1 MLVSIVI
8 PIYNEKDNIG
18 YFYEKI
24 TKALDK
30 PAFSFEI
37 IFVNDGSTDFSD
49 RKLKAV
55 ALQDSKVKVIEL
67 RRNFGQTAAMMAG
80 IDYSSGD
87 IIITMDGDLQN
98 DPEDITKLIEKL
110 DEGYDVCSGWRK
122 YRKDNWF
129 SRVLPSKMAN
139 FLISKISRVPLKDYG
154 CTLKAYRRDVIK
166 DVRLYGEMHR
176 FIPIYAAWQGANVCE
191 IPVTHHARKHGKSKY
206 GINRTF
212 KVILDLM
219 VIKFLGSYSQKP
231 IYVFGGFGL
240 FNFVLSFLSF
250 ALMIYY
256 KYCGGK
262 TFVET
267 PLPQLVVLFFLM
279 GFMSVL
285 MGLIAEI
292 QMRTYYESQNKPP
305 YLIRK
310 KRNFEK
316 EE

>member
-1 MLVSIVI
+1 MKISIVV
-8 PIYNEKDNIG
+8 PIYNEDETVVYLCEKLLNVLVNIDCG
-18 YFYEKI
+18 
-24 TKALDK
+24 
-30 PAFSFEI
+30 FEVI
-37 IFVNDGSTDFSD
+37 LVNDGSTDKTAIFLDNISE
-49 RKLKAV
+49 K
-55 ALQDSKVKVIEL
+55 DSHFKVIHL
-67 RRNFGQTAAMMAG
+67 KRNFGQTAAIMAG

-87 IIITMDGDLQN
+87 IIVTMDGDLQN
-98 DPEDITKLIEKL
+98 DPADIARIIEKL

-122 YRKDNWF
+122 HRKDNWF

-139 FLISKISRVPLKDYG
+139 LLISKISGVLLKDYG

-166 DVRLYGEMHR
+166 DVKLYGEMHR
-176 FIPIYAAWQGANVCE
+176 FIPIYATWQGAHVCE

-231 IYVFGGFGL
+231 IYVFGGFAF
-240 FNFVLSFLSF
+240 FNFILSFLSF
-250 ALMIYY
+250 GLMIYY
-256 KYCGGK
+256 KYYGGK

-292 QMRTYYESQNKPP
+292 QMRTYYESQNKPS
-305 YLIRK
+305 YLISET
-310 KRNFEK
+310 RNFEK
-316 EE
+316 EG

>member
-1 MLVSIVI
+1 MKISIVV
-8 PIYNEKDNIG
+8 PIYNEDETVVYLCEKLLNVLVNIDCG
-18 YFYEKI
+18 
-24 TKALDK
+24 
-30 PAFSFEI
+30 FEVI
-37 IFVNDGSTDFSD
+37 LVNDGSTDKTAICLDNISE
-49 RKLKAV
+49 K
-55 ALQDSKVKVIEL
+55 DSNFKVIHL
-67 RRNFGQTAAMMAG
+67 KRNFGQTAAIMAG

-87 IIITMDGDLQN
+87 IIVTMDGDLQN
-98 DPEDITKLIEKL
+98 DPADIARIIEKL

-122 YRKDNWF
+122 HRKDNWF

-139 FLISKISRVPLKDYG
+139 LLISKISGVLLKDYG
-154 CTLKAYRRDVIK
+154 CTLKAYKRDVIK
-166 DVRLYGEMHR
+166 DVKLYGEMHR
-176 FIPIYAAWQGANVCE
+176 FIPIYATWQGAHVCE

-231 IYVFGGFGL
+231 IYVFGGFAF
-240 FNFVLSFLSF
+240 FNFILSFLSF
-250 ALMIYY
+250 GLMIYY
-256 KYCGGK
+256 KYYGGK

-292 QMRTYYESQNKPP
+292 QMRTYYESQNKPS
-305 YLIRK
+305 YLISET
-310 KRNFEK
+310 RNFEK
-316 EE
+316 EG